1 MTNAILTRAAFLVTV
16 AMYRLVVWAGR
27 VPIWAA
33 CAIMLVSVNGVP
45 QARATDSNIV
55 FDNTPNTNGGL
66 GFTQLPY
73 GAEVTLSGANRR
85 ITEIDLG
92 VGRTRQSGDCRF

>member
-1 MTNAILTRAAFLVTV
+1 MNNSIVSHTANLRTAAIPRLLASIGGVIIRTVGAMILVGV
-16 AMYRLVVWAGR
+16 
-27 VPIWAA
+27 
-33 CAIMLVSVNGVP
+33 CGVP
-45 QARATDSNIV
+45 QATATGTAIV

-92 VGRTRQSGDCRF
+92 VG